1 MALLLVECR
10 ALYTNATMCTW
21 VEESFKLF
29 FKETHTE
36 LKKRAQHE
44 EVKQAV
50 DDLFNMLVLEDKK

>member
-10 ALYTNATMCTW
+10 ALYTNAAMCTW

-36 LKKRAQHE
+36 LRKNAQQE
-44 EVKQAV
+44 DVQQAV